1 MRRLYSLFLLMLI
14 ATSVAAPTGVVAHAA
29 DATKDPVRIVIE
41 QIDMDRTIASVGLD
55 SKKVPI
61 VPDHE
66 VGWYNLSAR
75 PGAGEN
81 IVLWG
86 HVLRFRD
93 TPKLAAPFGRVK
105 ELKKGAVIVLYS
117 ADGTKHRYVVT
128 QQLKVKP
135 NEVKYILPV
144 GKERLTLV
152 SCSGD
157 KVIVGGDVRDMTH
170 RLITIAEPEA

>member
-1 MRRLYSLFLLMLI
+1 MRRLGILLMLFLF
-14 ATSVAAPTGVVAHAA
+14 ATVASPVGAVPRPA
-29 DATKDPVRIVIE
+29 DAKKDPVRIVIE
-41 QIDMDRTIASVGLD
+41 QIDMDRSISSVGLD
-55 SKKVPI
+55 NKKVPI
-61 VPDHE
+61 VPDHD
-66 VGWYNLSAR
+66 VGWYNLSAK

-86 HVLRFRD
+86 HVLRFRE

-128 QQLKVKP
+128 QQIKVKP
-135 NEVKYILPV
+135 NEVKYILPM

-152 SCSGD
+152 SCSGS
-157 KVIVGGDVRDMTH
+157 KVIVDGDVRDMSH
-170 RLITIAEPEA
+170 RLITIAEPEK

>member
-1 MRRLYSLFLLMLI
+1 MRRFSSMLLLVLLTASMI
-14 ATSVAAPTGVVAHAA
+14 SPAGAATRAAEVN
-29 DATKDPVRIVIE
+29 KDPVRIVIE
-41 QIDMDRTIASVGLD
+41 QIDLDRKIDSVGLD
-55 SKKVPI
+55 TKKVPI

-66 VGWYNLSAR
+66 VGWYNLSAK

-86 HVLRFRD
+86 HVLRFRE

-117 ADGTKHRYVVT
+117 ADGTKRRYVVT
-128 QQLKVKP
+128 QLLKVKP

-170 RLITIAEPEA
+170 RLITIAEPEK